1 MIYIIT
7 GHYGSGKT
15 EFAVNLAKKLKN
27 PVIADMDIVNPY
39 FRTADVKEK
48 LEAEGIKVITPEF
61 ANTNV
66 DVPSLPPDIIG
77 ALQGDRDVVL
87 DVGGD
92 EDGAVVLGQYKKY
105 FSDNYEMLLVMNFCR
120 PMTATPEE
128 LLEVL
133 YAIEQVSRVK
143 ITGLINNTNVK
154 SETTAEIIN
163 KSMENAEAVSEMTGI
178 PLVGVSAAGEL
189 INKVDTKYPKIKLD
203 LNLTLPWEL

>member
-105 FSDNYEMLLVMNFCR
+105 FSDNYEMLLVMNFRR

-143 ITGLINNTNVK
+143 VTGLINNTNVK